1 MHAIGEIENLTLLGS
16 GALNAT
22 GNALGNVLIGN
33 SGNNILAGGAGAD
46 TLNGNWGA
54 DTMFG
59 GAGNDA
65 YVVDNVGD
73 VVNEIGGDGTD
84 TVQSW
89 ISFSLADPVRAIGEI
104 ENVTLLGS
112 GALNATGNDLGNV
125 LIGNS
130 W

>member
-1 MHAIGEIENLTLLGS
+1 MTLLGS

-22 GNALGNVLIGN
+22 GNDLGNVLIGN

-59 GAGNDA
+59 GTGNDI

-73 VVNEIGGDGTD
+73 VVNETGATARTRCSRGSASVLPIRCMP
-84 TVQSW
+84 
-89 ISFSLADPVRAIGEI
+89 LARSRI
-104 ENVTLLGS
+104 
-112 GALNATGNDLGNV
+112 
-125 LIGNS
+125 
-130 W
+130 